1 MSEELQIMNLPD
13 PMVNK
18 NTTFHGNPLLKS
30 AREQVALTKEHIEEL
45 RKCMND
51 PVYFAERYIKIV
63 NIDTGLQN
71 IKLYPY
77 QKRLLKGLHENR
89 QSIIL
94 SCRQSGKTT
103 VTVCFLLWFALFN
116 EDKEVCLLANKG
128 AQAREIMARI
138 QLAYT
143 HLPKWLQ
150 SGVTSYN
157 KSSIELENGCKIIA
171 AATSSDA
178 VRGRSFACVTGDT
191 KVNIKRNEEELT
203 INIED
208 IENTDLVLTQYGY
221 KKFECVRITPKKN
234 KVKILFSNGDELKC
248 SLDHKLLTTSNV
260 FVEAQTLKIGDFI
273 KNYDEFVRITSII
286 YYEDYELVY
295 DLVNVEDTHSYYTN
309 GVLSHNCVFID
320 ECIGGDTMITVRNKV
335 TGEIKEVSMEDFWG
349 LCK

>member
-1 MSEELQIMNLPD
+1 MSEEVQMPLAD

-18 NTTFHGNPLLKS
+18 HTTFHGNPLLKS

-51 PVYFAERYIKIV
+51 PVYFAEKYIKIV

-128 AQAREIMARI
+128 AQAREIMSRI

-150 SGVTSYN
+150 SGVVAYN
-157 KSSIELENGCKIIA
+157 KSSIELENGCKVI
-171 AATSSDA
+171 
-178 VRGRSFACVTGDT
+178 FWC
-191 KVNIKRNEEELT
+191 
-203 INIED
+203 
-208 IENTDLVLTQYGY
+208 DL
-221 KKFECVRITPKKN
+221 
-234 KVKILFSNGDELKC
+234 
-248 SLDHKLLTTSNV
+248 LL
-260 FVEAQTLKIGDFI
+260 A
-273 KNYDEFVRITSII
+273 
-286 YYEDYELVY
+286 
-295 DLVNVEDTHSYYTN
+295 
-309 GVLSHNCVFID
+309 
-320 ECIGGDTMITVRNKV
+320 
-335 TGEIKEVSMEDFWG
+335 
-349 LCK
+349 

>member
-1 MSEELQIMNLPD
+1 MSEELQIPLAD

-18 NTTFHGNPLLKS
+18 HTTFHGNPLLKS

-45 RKCMND
+45 RRCMND
-51 PVYFAERYIKIV
+51 PVYFAEKYIKIV

-103 VTVCFLLWFALFN
+103 VTCAYILHFILFN

-128 AQAREIMARI
+128 AQAREIMSRI

-157 KSSIELENGCKIIA
+157 KSSIELENGCKLVA
-171 AATSSDA
+171 AATSSDS
-178 VRGRSFACVTGDT
+178 VRGRSFA
-191 KVNIKRNEEELT
+191 
-203 INIED
+203 
-208 IENTDLVLTQYGY
+208 
-221 KKFECVRITPKKN
+221 
-234 KVKILFSNGDELKC
+234 
-248 SLDHKLLTTSNV
+248 
-260 FVEAQTLKIGDFI
+260 
-273 KNYDEFVRITSII
+273 
-286 YYEDYELVY
+286 
-295 DLVNVEDTHSYYTN
+295 
-309 GVLSHNCVFID
+309 CVFID

-335 TGEIKEVSMEDFWG
+335 TGEIKEVSMEDFWD